1 MNMMTSTEGMLD
13 IRQSAFVNRLER
25 KTKRE
30 GNASQGLPTTAK
42 SLTAGI
48 QSVKQELGAVRREQ
62 AKVQQAIYEAAPIQR
77 KPCGPREL
85 VWGEVE
91 IAREIFPVRHLSGDF
106 FKRIEFDS
114 APGIAL
120 RDID

>member
-48 QSVKQELGAVRREQ
+48 PSVKQELDAVRREQ
-62 AKVQQAIYEAAPIQR
+62 AKVQQAIYEAAQIQP
-77 KPCGPREL
+77 KLCAPPEL
-85 VWGEVE
+85 VWGELE
-91 IAREIFPVRHLSGDF
+91 IAGERFPVRQLSGDSF
-106 FKRIEFDS
+106 QMIEIDTPPRLT
-114 APGIAL
+114 PG
-120 RDID
+120 